1 MAGDDKNLLWIE
13 HSALPAQHIF
23 DFTVIQARDPAR
35 HDQQRFI
42 ADPETDRLS
51 DLRGFDTLHLR
62 RKLNSRRAV
71 VSLDKFD
78 VRRVRLK
85 EGADRIQVSLVF
97 RPYSTGICPV
107 AVIEGATHRE
117 GAAAALK
124 HSLGRPL
131 RLSLSRLVNCC
142 RASHPFAD
150 LVGIDLPGG
159 SYRDRHSH
167 HRLPIGTISAMS
179 ASGADGS
186 PRPTNGRYRQP
197 ARSR

>member
-1 MAGDDKNLLWIE
+1 
-13 HSALPAQHIF
+13 
-23 DFTVIQARDPAR
+23 
-35 HDQQRFI
+35 
-42 ADPETDRLS
+42 
-51 DLRGFDTLHLR
+51 
-62 RKLNSRRAV
+62 
-71 VSLDKFD
+71 
-78 VRRVRLK
+78 
-85 EGADRIQVSLVF
+85 VF

-167 HRLPIGTISAMS
+167 HRLPIVTISAMS

-186 PRPTNGRYRQP
+186 PRPTNGRYRRARPFPCAPTKVPKLNRQRALSLARGNGSSCPIPVIAWHWRIGFECGSGLDLARQP
-197 ARSR
+197 RTPLQEWSEEEAFVWAGIGGPDCPLA